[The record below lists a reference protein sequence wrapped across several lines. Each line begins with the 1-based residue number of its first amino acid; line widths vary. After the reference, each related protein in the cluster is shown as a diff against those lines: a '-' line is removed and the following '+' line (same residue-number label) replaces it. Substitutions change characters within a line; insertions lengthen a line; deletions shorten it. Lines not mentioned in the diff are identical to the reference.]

1 MSGPS
6 TQPSARAALPRD
18 CLPRA
23 LRAFRRRVVFGAG
36 LAGACAAAFRL
47 GLVVAVG
54 LLVWRWSGGAPVP
67 FVFWAAPL
75 AVLAVACGVFAARR
89 ARWTEAHSAA
99 HLDRRLSAAGL
110 LLAAAEGVAID
121 DVHAAALAAR
131 LAGVRAA
138 LPALHSGPV
147 ALRAALAIGCLALVA
162 AWSPVPTKH
171 ASTAA
176 AARLEALADVLAGLD
191 VPALVR
197 EQLAERHEEL
207 RQRAADGDE
216 DLWRAVDAFDAAMRR
231 EQQLAR
237 LAQAADPSRAAGGSA
252 EAARRNARL
261 QQLAGDVAKG
271 FAELMRDG
279 DLAKRIDFAALGEAL
294 GPAMEAAAALAEGL
308 DLEAVRALLPDDPA
322 ALAGL
327 AKVVGEALRQNAAA
341 GVTNEL
347 GDRLRAAARELAD
360 GQRSGGER
368 GGAAGEGAGA
378 AGGADGS
385 PTAGAG
391 AGTEGGGHVALT
403 LRQAAAGAPPEA
415 FLPLP
420 TRAGPGAG
428 EPGASGGVAR
438 AEPTVEPG
446 AGNAPVGAPVGG
458 SSAAGAT
465 APTDTLR
472 FLPRHRA
479 VVQRY
484 FTGGGDERK

>member
-6 TQPSARAALPRD
+6 TQPSARAASPRD
-18 CLPRA
+18 SLPRA
-23 LRAFRRRVVFGAG
+23 LRAFRRRVVLGTG

-67 FVFWAAPL
+67 FVLWAAPL
-75 AVLAVACGVFAARR
+75 AVLALACGAFAARR
-89 ARWTEAHSAA
+89 ARWLDAHSAA
-99 HLDRRLSAAGL
+99 HLDRRLSAEGL

-121 DVHAAALAAR
+121 DVHAASLAAR
-131 LAGVRAA
+131 LAGARAA
-138 LPALHSGPV
+138 LPVLHSGPV

-162 AWSPVPTKH
+162 AWSPVPTNH

-197 EQLAERHEEL
+197 QQLAERHEEL

-252 EAARRNARL
+252 EAARRNAQL

-271 FAELMRDG
+271 LAELMRDG
-279 DLAKRIDFAALGEAL
+279 DLTNRIDFAALGAAL

-308 DLEAVRALLPDDPA
+308 DLDAVRALLPDDPA
-322 ALAGL
+322 ALALL
-327 AKVVGEALRQNAAA
+327 AKVVGEALRQNAAGA
-341 GVTNEL
+341 TNEL

-360 GQRSGGER
+360 GPRPGGER

-415 FLPLP
+415 FLPL
-420 TRAGPGAG
+420 TARAGPGAG
-428 EPGASGGVAR
+428 EPGASGGVVR
-438 AEPTVEPG
+438 AEPTLEPG

-458 SSAAGAT
+458 SPAAGST